1 MAFIGI
7 DLGGT
12 KIRGA
17 IAGANAQILYETV
30 VNTASNDG
38 GAVTQ
43 QIIAMCAQLQK
54 ESHAKGKKVIRIAVG
69 TPGLVTSSGT
79 INFASNITGFH
90 KVSLGPALCEA
101 LGVPV
106 VIENDANAAAIGE
119 GTYGAAINKS
129 NYAVLTIGTG
139 TGLGLVVDGRLLRG
153 HRGGAG
159 EVAFLPF
166 GANPATKKSRTSGA
180 LETAV
185 AGPALQRLARSLR
198 RSSPHSALP
207 KLCTAHHIFDI
218 PHDPV
223 STAVISYAA
232 ELIAQAIAAIAALT
246 DPELIIL
253 AGGIGARPEL
263 VGPVRNVARTMLPS
277 PVSIESSTLGA
288 RSGVLGAL
296 ALAMSSTHMAGTKA

>member
-17 IAGANAQILYETV
+17 IAGANAQILHETV
-30 VNTASNDG
+30 VDTASNDG
-38 GAVTQ
+38 RAVTQ

-54 ESHAKGKKVIRIAVG
+54 ESHATGKNVTRIAVG
-69 TPGLVTSSGT
+69 TPGLVTSDGT
-79 INFASNITGFH
+79 INFASNIAGFH
-90 KVSLGPALCEA
+90 KVSLGPALSEA

-106 VIENDANAAAIGE
+106 VVENDANTAAIGE
-119 GTYGAAINKS
+119 GTSGAAINKA

-166 GANPATKKSRTSGA
+166 GTDPTSKKSRTSGA

-296 ALAMSSTHMAGTKA
+296 ALAMSSNHPAGTKA